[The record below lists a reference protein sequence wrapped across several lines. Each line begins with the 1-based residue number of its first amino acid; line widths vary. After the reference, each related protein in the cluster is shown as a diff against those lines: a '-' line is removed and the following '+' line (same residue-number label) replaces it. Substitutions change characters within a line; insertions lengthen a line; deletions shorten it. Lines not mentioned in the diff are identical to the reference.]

1 MRERRYLS
9 AKTSRAGFG
18 ENESGQFRNFR
29 CFGEISE
36 GSPSSAARVVVA
48 RSFRVHP
55 SSHRYAPTASPP
67 PAPPAPPAAAA
78 RSSTIPTAF
87 SSSRQS
93 IAPPHSQ
100 ARVAERALARDLND
114 IRAPPSGAALLHRK
128 QQLEKSQHPR
138 ATNKGK
144 GSSSSHVAVSLGA
157 GPSMGKKT
165 RLFAPFINKT
175 DHFT

>member
-1 MRERRYLS
+1 MEAEFALAERKLEAKQKRERKRE
-9 AKTSRAGFG
+9 KRRRR
-18 ENESGQFRNFR
+18 ER
-29 CFGEISE
+29 
-36 GSPSSAARVVVA
+36 
-48 RSFRVHP
+48 
-55 SSHRYAPTASPP
+55 
-67 PAPPAPPAAAA
+67 
-78 RSSTIPTAF
+78 
-87 SSSRQS
+87 
-93 IAPPHSQ
+93 
-100 ARVAERALARDLND
+100 RVAERALARDLND
-114 IRAPPSGAALLHRK
+114 MRAPPSGAALLHRK